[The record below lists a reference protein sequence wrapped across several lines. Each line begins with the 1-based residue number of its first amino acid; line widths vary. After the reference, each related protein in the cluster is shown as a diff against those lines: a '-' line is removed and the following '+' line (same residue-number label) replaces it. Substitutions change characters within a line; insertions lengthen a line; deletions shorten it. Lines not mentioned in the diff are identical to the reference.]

1 MLSHRSSGRREAE
14 SFTVGDQDDGA
25 RWWKTALRQKQQT
38 KTARAKK
45 KARVVQRK
53 KEGEGCKGAPCCHTK
68 VADAG
73 RPNPLQ

>member
-1 MLSHRSSGRREAE
+1 MEHRYYDLAEPERRGQ
-14 SFTVGDQDDGA
+14 GDQDDGA
-25 RWWKTALRQKQQT
+25 KWWKTASRQKRQT

-45 KARVVQRK
+45 KTRVVQRK
-53 KEGEGCKGAPCCHTK
+53 KEGEGCKGAPCCHTG